1 MEQRGLAVLGPEAPQ
16 GNLGLGK
23 SCPENVMRQ
32 CSSEQTQEASIMDW
46 EGGVGK
52 GWNVSGTS
60 GFKQD
65 QPRPKA

>member
-1 MEQRGLAVLGPEAPQ
+1 M
-16 GNLGLGK
+16 
-23 SCPENVMRQ
+23 MRQ

-46 EGGVGK
+46 EVGAGK
-52 GWNVSGTS
+52 GWNISGTS